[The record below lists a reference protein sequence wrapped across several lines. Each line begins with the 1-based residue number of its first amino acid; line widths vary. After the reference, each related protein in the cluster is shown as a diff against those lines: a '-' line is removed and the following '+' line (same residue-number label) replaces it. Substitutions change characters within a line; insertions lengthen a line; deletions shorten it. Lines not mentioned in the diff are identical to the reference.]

1 MDQPQPKFP
10 FATLSGLAMR
20 DLPIRPA
27 WIRAG
32 TPHARLAEIARS
44 ADGPAVTVQWDC
56 TAGTFDWIFGVDE
69 TVHILEGEV
78 SVADAAGAVRTLRP
92 GDVAFFPSGSVTL
105 WHVETYVRKLA
116 FCRHAMPVP
125 LGFALRAFNKLKALA
140 GLGPAAAPGLSAG

>member
-1 MDQPQPKFP
+1 M
-10 FATLSGLAMR
+10 
-20 DLPIRPA
+20 
-27 WIRAG
+27 
-32 TPHARLAEIARS
+32 
-44 ADGPAVTVQWDC
+44 
-56 TAGTFDWIFGVDE
+56 
-69 TVHILEGEV
+69 
-78 SVADAAGAVRTLRP
+78 RTLRP